1 MPLNQIDLKARAH
14 ARVTHKRTSKL
25 PLIISLGLLITLIAS
40 YFIFPGYRAGID
52 EAVEVLTSE
61 DEARVA
67 EWVSQFGIWGP
78 LMIIVGM
85 VLQMFFFIIPNIL
98 LIFISVVSYGPVWG
112 SLLAWFG
119 MLLASTTGYFIG
131 NKLSHVIVDR
141 LVSPKTQEKLR
152 EFIRMYGMKAIIA
165 LRVSSLSNDGLSLVA
180 GLLKMQYRRFITA
193 TLIGVTPLIAVIAI
207 FGHSGRIERALV
219 GTGLFLIAGLIVYII
234 VDRRRNRGKH

>member
-165 LRVSSLSNDGLSLVA
+165 LRVSSLSNDGLSLVLMA
-180 GLLKMQYRRFITA
+180 HPARNPLQSGHIDDEA
-193 TLIGVTPLIAVIAI
+193 VPHVTLEHSLVCAMDILHADHLYIGNN
-207 FGHSGRIERALV
+207 
-219 GTGLFLIAGLIVYII
+219 II
-234 VDRRRNRGKH
+234 G